1 MNPVFK
7 MTGMFSSV
15 TRLVTVSAL
24 TGILALGI
32 SGCKSSPPMQSM
44 APGPT
49 EDHGFP
55 GVSVTGDSTQ
65 WPPRHLPDQAQVHR
79 IYSQTMPGLPIPPP
93 PVRKSAAPP
102 APPAI
107 STPAAASTRSA
118 GPALQRSVYF
128 AFNSARLSYWDEV
141 VLDKLADSVKTTP
154 NKTIRLYGSTDPLG
168 SESYNKK
175 LGYWRSLSV
184 KHYLVSRGLPE
195 KSLKAYSWGDR
206 KARTFS
212 SCRKKSALCHSQSRS
227 VRISI
232 SSGIR

>member
-1 MNPVFK
+1 MNPLFK
-7 MTGMFSSV
+7 MTGMFSTV

-24 TGILALGI
+24 TGILSLGI

-79 IYSQTMPGLPIPPP
+79 IYSQTMPRLPVAPRPD
-93 PVRKSAAPP
+93 RKSAAIP
-102 APPAI
+102 ALSTIA
-107 STPAAASTRSA
+107 TPAAASTRST

-141 VLDKLADSVKTTP
+141 VLDKLADSVKTAP

-175 LGYWRSLSV
+175 LGYRRSLSV
-184 KHYLVSRGLPE
+184 KHYLVSRGIPE
-195 KSLKAYSWGDR
+195 QRLKAFSWGDK

-212 SCRKKSALCHSQSRS
+212 SCRKRSTLCPSQSRS

-232 SSGIR
+232 SSGVH